1 MCIIVEI
8 KKKQTLTCSSHRL
21 ANNQTQN
28 TMAADYVF
36 KVIIVGEAGVG
47 KSCLLRRY
55 ADQSF
60 TENYINTIGVDFK
73 VRTLE
78 VNGKMVKLNIWDSA
92 GQERFRTIVNT
103 YYRGAHGICVV
114 YDITDTESFEKVP
127 DWLHDVGELADPS
140 AKKIIIGAKLDLET
154 KRQVPLETVKN
165 YADGIGIQYVE
176 TSSKSGQNVNHVF
189 SEMTKMLLRDLG
201 GDEILDTDENVLK
214 IGGDTSRVGE
224 PPPNNKK
231 GKGCC

>member
-1 MCIIVEI
+1 
-8 KKKQTLTCSSHRL
+8 
-21 ANNQTQN
+21 
-28 TMAADYVF
+28 MAADYVF

-78 VNGKMVKLNIWDSA
+78 INGRTVKLNIWDSA

-114 YDITDTESFEKVP
+114 YDVTDTESFEKVGE
-127 DWLHDVGELADPS
+127 WLNDVSELADPS
-140 AKKIIIGAKLDLET
+140 AKKMLIGSKLDLEA
-154 KRQVPLETVKN
+154 KRQVSLEDVQN
-165 YADGIGIQYVE
+165 YADSLQIPFVE
-176 TSSKSGQNVNHVF
+176 TSSKSGQNVNAVF
-189 SEMTKMLLRDLG
+189 DRMTKMLLEDIA
-201 GDEILDTDENVLK
+201 GDEMLEGDFDSLK
-214 IGGDTSRVGE
+214 IGNNTSGVTE
-224 PPPNNKK
+224 PPPKK
-231 GKGCC
+231 KGCC